1 MGDEVCL
8 SQVFGSSNPWF
19 CGTFTSMNIG
29 VQCISQ
35 ELKNEVHELK
45 SELKAK
51 DANIQTMA
59 TLFAQVLNNSPMLKT
74 IMSL

>member
-1 MGDEVCL
+1 
-8 SQVFGSSNPWF
+8 
-19 CGTFTSMNIG
+19 MNIG